1 MHVPFRPARFAPG
14 PRGAPTSALGPVL
27 GRPGAPAGI
36 RRPWVWTSCRERKRA
51 AFGARPRSVADFSSH
66 TSLGLT
72 DRPAG
77 YIVVSLYRQ
86 PGPQAARTRAV
97 AAPPHVAACSYWSR
111 AE

>member
-14 PRGAPTSALGPVL
+14 PGGPRRPPWVRFW
-27 GRPGAPAGI
+27 GGPGAPAGI
-36 RRPWVWTSCRERKRA
+36 RRPWVWTSCREGKRA

-72 DRPAG
+72 DWPAG
-77 YIVVSLYRQ
+77 YIVVSLYCQ